1 MTCPTTTPCGPC
13 AAVHSEDPAVYG
25 AGAAPE
31 STEAERLDRMMRAGP
46 AALDSHEL
54 LGLLGVRLDAC
65 RFPALPAAALSAG
78 SLAAFAPPPCVVRLL
93 IARPRRRGP
102 ARRGPARSPGAR
114 AGHRRHR
121 PRPRGRRLQR
131 RPRRPRAAGA
141 GRAARPRHDVRYAHG
156 AARICRVGPRSSHL
170 RELAP

>member
-65 RFPALPAAALSAG
+65 RFPALPAAAALSAG
-78 SLAAFAPPPCVVRLL
+78 SLAAFALPPASSASSSPPTVTPRAGTPRPGSKPGRSRRASPPPS
-93 IARPRRRGP
+93 
-102 ARRGPARSPGAR
+102 SP
-114 AGHRRHR
+114 
-121 PRPRGRRLQR
+121 
-131 RPRRPRAAGA
+131 PRAATSTTTSPPS
-141 GRAARPRHDVRYAHG
+141 GRRRWPRGSAT
-156 AARICRVGPRSSHL
+156 A
-170 RELAP
+170 